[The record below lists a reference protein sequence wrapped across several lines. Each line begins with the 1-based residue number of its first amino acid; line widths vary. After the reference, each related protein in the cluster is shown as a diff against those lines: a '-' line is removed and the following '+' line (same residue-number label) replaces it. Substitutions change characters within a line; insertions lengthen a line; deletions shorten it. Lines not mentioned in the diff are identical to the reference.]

1 VQQLLTL
8 ARLWGVGTNG
18 RRTLTGIERSPDVAD
33 FAAAQGDAL
42 LRFAYLLT
50 GGDDAEAEDLVYAV
64 LARLVERG
72 LQGLAD
78 PGAYARTS
86 VVNAHRSALRRRSVQ
101 RRALPRLQVAAESG
115 TSGSD
120 DRLTL
125 FSALDDLSDRERAVI
140 VLRYYEDLDDQSIA
154 DILRCPRTTV
164 RSLAH
169 RAMPK
174 LRARLAETYRADGAP
189 DEE

>member
-1 VQQLLTL
+1 M
-8 ARLWGVGTNG
+8 A
-18 RRTLTGIERSPDVAD
+18 GIERSPEVAT
-33 FAAAQGDAL
+33 FAAAHGDAL

-50 GGDDAEAEDLVYAV
+50 GGDDAEAEDLVYSV

-72 LQGLAD
+72 LEGLID

-86 VVNAHRSALRRRSVQ
+86 IVNAHRSALRSRSVQ
-101 RRALPRLQVAAESG
+101 RRALPRLRLATESSA
-115 TSGSD
+115 SGSD

-125 FSALDDLSDRERAVI
+125 LSALADLSVRERAVV
-140 VLRYYEDLDDQSIA
+140 VLRYYEDLDDQAIA
-154 DILRCPRTTV
+154 DVVGCSRATV

-174 LRARLAETYRADGAP
+174 LRARLAATYRADSTT
-189 DEE
+189 EEE